1 MLLRSKIEE
10 QNSENANS
18 NKKSLHKQR
27 SIDGMRLTLEKKNL
41 LTSSF
46 ELEEKV
52 KCEKSISDLEKSSK
66 KGKCW
71 NEGTSISLMIQ
82 LKNQV
87 QLIKSRL
94 KQTLFAKLLKKIK
107 GMWWEKHWDEKEDLP
122 MSKWQKK

>member
-66 KGKCW
+66 KGKC
-71 NEGTSISLMIQ
+71 
-82 LKNQV
+82 
-87 QLIKSRL
+87 
-94 KQTLFAKLLKKIK
+94 
-107 GMWWEKHWDEKEDLP
+107 
-122 MSKWQKK
+122 